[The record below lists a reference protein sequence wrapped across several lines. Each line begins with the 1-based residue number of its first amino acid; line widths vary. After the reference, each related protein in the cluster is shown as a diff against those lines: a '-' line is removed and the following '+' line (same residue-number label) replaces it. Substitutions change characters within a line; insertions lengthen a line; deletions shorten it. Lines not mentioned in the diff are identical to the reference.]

1 MNNRRD
7 ASVSQREAIKIL
19 KKFPYGNR
27 SSTSRNETKREREK
41 SKKRVKKVVSF
52 HSATNKPRKQPLG
65 K

>member
-27 SSTSRNETKREREK
+27 SSTSRNETKEREK
-41 SKKRVKKVVSF
+41 EKRVKKVVSF